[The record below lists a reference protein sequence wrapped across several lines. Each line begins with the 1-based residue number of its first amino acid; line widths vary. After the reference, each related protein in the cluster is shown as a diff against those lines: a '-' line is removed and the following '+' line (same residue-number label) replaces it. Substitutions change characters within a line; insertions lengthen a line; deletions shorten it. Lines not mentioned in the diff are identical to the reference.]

1 MQLPLVRHRSV
12 LAVSI
17 LACAPLSAQSV
28 DFDITEAITASLP
41 RATLIELGDLDG
53 DADLDAVAYSAA
65 SGTIVYCENKID
77 TTGGWGDPVTITML
91 AGTSGLQ
98 LFDGDNDGDLDIG
111 AISPIALRLQY
122 IENTGSLTFAQAV
135 TVVDRESWDATG
147 TVAASFAQAELVELG
162 DLDGDTDLDAVGYS
176 ASTGDIVLFENT
188 DGAGTWGA
196 ATTITNLAGATALQ
210 LFDGDNDGDLDVAAI
225 SPTQQ
230 ELVYSQ
236 NTGSLTFAAAIVV
249 ADSSSPE
256 PLVAPRGFVADDF
269 DQDGVNDDFV
279 IGDTQL
285 LLYAQSFG
293 APVQIGLAG
302 NTGLDMAFVSLA
314 SGDFD
319 GTGGPDLAIT
329 AANYSGG
336 CLLTLMNSG
345 APAWGIAA
353 RVDSGFGAVGRV
365 VVANVDGL
373 NRDDA
378 VVCIPGEQ
386 RVGVYPDTGAG
397 ALETYPFYGD
407 GRLYCDP
414 GALDV
419 AVVDLDGDLDLDI
432 VIAETGSNTVSYSIN
447 TGTTMSVRAD
457 TSTSSDGA
465 SSVAAGDLDGRGNA
479 DVLAGGSTTI
489 QDYRQ
494 PIVAPGCFVADDF
507 DQDGVN
513 DDIVICDRYRFL
525 YVESFGSPVQF
536 GLAGLVNLDVG
547 PVSVASGDFDGAGG
561 PDLAITA
568 ANYSGGCLLTL
579 MNSGA
584 PAWGIAARV
593 DSGFGAVGKV
603 VVANV
608 DGLNR
613 DDAVVCIPGEQRVG
627 VYPDTGAGAL
637 ETYPFY
643 GDGRLYCDPGALN
656 VAVVDLDGDSDL
668 DIVISETG
676 SNTVSYSLN
685 TGTTMS
691 VRADASTSTDAR
703 ATVAAGDL
711 DGDGDADVLVGGLT
725 TVRLYQNEFH
735 LGFSVACAQPGGA
748 ITASGSDLAASNSV
762 TLNLT
767 GAQPGQLGYFINS
780 YLGGNSPGAPIS
792 FGGAVRG
799 QICIGGTS
807 VVFGRHAR
815 MAELFTTDGT
825 GAASLTLD
833 LTDIPNSRD
842 GIASPGPGS
851 NVTDI
856 LAGETWYWQAWYQV
870 TGGSEFSDAIGIAFR

>member
-12 LAVSI
+12 LAVST

-65 SGTIVYCENKID
+65 SGTIVYCENQIA

-91 AGTSGLQ
+91 AGTTGLQ

-111 AISPIALRLQY
+111 AISPTALRLQY
-122 IENTGSLTFAQAV
+122 IENTGALTFAQAV

-147 TVAASFAQAELVELG
+147 TVAASFAEAELVELG
-162 DLDGDTDLDAVGYS
+162 DLDGDSDLDAVGYS
-176 ASTGDIVLFENT
+176 ASTGDIVFFENT

-196 ATTITNLAGATALQ
+196 ATTITSLAGATALQ
-210 LFDGDNDGDLDVAAI
+210 LFDGDNDGDLDLAAI

-249 ADSSSPE
+249 ADSTSPE

-269 DQDGVNDDFV
+269 DQDGVKDDFV

-285 LLYAQSFG
+285 LLYVQSFG

-319 GTGGPDLAIT
+319 GAGGPDLAIT
-329 AANYSGG
+329 SANYSGG

-353 RVDSGFGAVGRV
+353 RVDSGFG
-365 VVANVDGL
+365 
-373 NRDDA
+373 
-378 VVCIPGEQ
+378 
-386 RVGVYPDTGAG
+386 T
-397 ALETYPFYGD
+397 
-407 GRLYCDP
+407 
-414 GALDV
+414 
-419 AVVDLDGDLDLDI
+419 
-432 VIAETGSNTVSYSIN
+432 
-447 TGTTMSVRAD
+447 
-457 TSTSSDGA
+457 
-465 SSVAAGDLDGRGNA
+465 
-479 DVLAGGSTTI
+479 
-489 QDYRQ
+489 
-494 PIVAPGCFVADDF
+494 
-507 DQDGVN
+507 
-513 DDIVICDRYRFL
+513 
-525 YVESFGSPVQF
+525 
-536 GLAGLVNLDVG
+536 
-547 PVSVASGDFDGAGG
+547 
-561 PDLAITA
+561 
-568 ANYSGGCLLTL
+568 
-579 MNSGA
+579 
-584 PAWGIAARV
+584 
-593 DSGFGAVGKV
+593 VGKV

-627 VYPDTGAGAL
+627 VYPDTGTGAL

-643 GDGRLYCDPGALN
+643 GDGRLYCDAGALD
-656 VAVVDLDGDSDL
+656 VAVMDLDGDSDL
-668 DIVISETG
+668 DLVIAETG

-725 TVRLYQNEFH
+725 TVRLYQNECR

-780 YLGGNSPGAPIS
+780 FLDGNSPGAPIS
-792 FGGAVRG
+792 FGGSVRG
-799 QICIGGTS
+799 QLCIGGTN
-807 VVFGRHAR
+807 VVYGRHAR

-833 LTDIPNSRD
+833 LTDIPNPRG

-870 TGGSEFSDAIGIAFR
+870 PGGSEFSDAIGIAFR

>member
-1 MQLPLVRHRSV
+1 MGPFDGPPDSDGPADEGAAVLRKAAQAHRFDSIWRNLCHVLRRRPLFRHFDQHSHSVPSAAPSQPERPAPPRGAVVQCPLYALRLTLLRSRSI
-12 LAVSI
+12 LAVST

-41 RATLIELGDLDG
+41 RATVIELGDLDG
-53 DADLDAVAYSAA
+53 DADLDAVAYSAP
-65 SGTIVYCENKID
+65 SGTIVYCENTIS
-77 TTGGWGDPVTITML
+77 TTGGWEDPVIITTL
-91 AGTSGLQ
+91 AGTTQLQ
-98 LFDGDNDGDLDIG
+98 LFDGDNDGDLDIA
-111 AISPIALRLQY
+111 AISPTALKLQY
-122 IENTGSLTFAQAV
+122 LENTGSLTFAGAV
-135 TVVDRESWDATG
+135 TVVDSASWDATG
-147 TVAASFAQAELVELG
+147 TVATSFAQAELVELG
-162 DLDGDTDLDAVGYS
+162 DLDGDTDLDAVSYS
-176 ASTGDIVLFENT
+176 ASTGNIVFFENT

-196 ATTITNLAGATALQ
+196 ATTITNLPGATALQ

-236 NTGSLTFAAAIVV
+236 NTGPLTFAAAIVV
-249 ADSSSPE
+249 ADSSSSE

-269 DQDGVNDDFV
+269 DQDGVKDDFV

-285 LLYAQSFG
+285 LLYSQSFG
-293 APVQIGLAG
+293 NPVQIGLAG

-353 RVDSGFGAVGRV
+353 RVDSGFGAVG
-365 VVANVDGL
+365 
-373 NRDDA
+373 
-378 VVCIPGEQ
+378 
-386 RVGVYPDTGAG
+386 
-397 ALETYPFYGD
+397 
-407 GRLYCDP
+407 
-414 GALDV
+414 
-419 AVVDLDGDLDLDI
+419 
-432 VIAETGSNTVSYSIN
+432 
-447 TGTTMSVRAD
+447 
-457 TSTSSDGA
+457 
-465 SSVAAGDLDGRGNA
+465 
-479 DVLAGGSTTI
+479 
-489 QDYRQ
+489 
-494 PIVAPGCFVADDF
+494 
-507 DQDGVN
+507 
-513 DDIVICDRYRFL
+513 
-525 YVESFGSPVQF
+525 
-536 GLAGLVNLDVG
+536 
-547 PVSVASGDFDGAGG
+547 
-561 PDLAITA
+561 
-568 ANYSGGCLLTL
+568 
-579 MNSGA
+579 
-584 PAWGIAARV
+584 
-593 DSGFGAVGKV
+593 KV

-627 VYPDTGAGAL
+627 IYPDTGSGAL

-643 GDGRLYCDPGALN
+643 GDGRLYCDAGALD

-668 DIVISETG
+668 DVVISETG
-676 SNTVSYSLN
+676 ANTVSYSLN

-691 VRADASTSTDAR
+691 VRADASASTDAR

-711 DGDGDADVLVGGLT
+711 DGDGDGDVLVGGIN
-725 TVRLYQNEFH
+725 TVRLYQNELN

-767 GAQPGQLGYFINS
+767 GAQSGQLGYFINS

-799 QICIGGTS
+799 QVCIGGTG

-815 MAELFTTDGT
+815 TAELFTTDGT

-833 LTDIPNSRD
+833 LMDIPNPRD
-842 GIASPGPGS
+842 GIASPGPGN
-851 NVTDI
+851 NVTAI